1 MTRTILLV
9 DDNDDFRESAVWL
22 LEALGYEVRAFAS
35 PTRFLEAPTL
45 PPPDAPDVCVLLDVR
60 MPELSGLQVHDA
72 LIARG
77 IGWPVV
83 YMTGHGDVPLAV
95 EAMQKGAC
103 SFLEKPFQDAV
114 LERTLEM
121 AFDRAARQP
130 VVHGAPAP
138 RPAARTT
145 TDAADAID
153 TIDAADD
160 PAIAETRPDP
170 AFERLLDSLTPR
182 ERQVLDLVVAGL
194 LNKTIGDRLGISI
207 KTVELHRSRVMQKMG
222 ARSFADLM
230 RLVLTRGGV
239 TA

>member
-1 MTRTILLV
+1 MSRTILLV

-22 LEALGYEVRAFAS
+22 LEALGYAVHAFGS
-35 PTRFLEAPTL
+35 PAAFLDAPTL
-45 PPPDAPDVCVLLDVR
+45 PAPDAADVCLLLDVR
-60 MPELSGLQVHDA
+60 MPGLSGLQVHDA
-72 LIARG
+72 LLARD

-114 LERTLEM
+114 LERTLEL
-121 AFDRAARQP
+121 AFERAARERGSRSASAPPQDHVAAP
-130 VVHGAPAP
+130 EAAERTAPAETVGSP
-138 RPAARTT
+138 L
-145 TDAADAID
+145 
-153 TIDAADD
+153 D
-160 PAIAETRPDP
+160 PAY
-170 AFERLLDSLTPR
+170 ERMLESLTPR

-230 RLVLTRGGV
+230 RLVLTRRGV
-239 TA
+239 AA

>member
-9 DDNDDFRESAVWL
+9 DDNAHFRESAAWL
-22 LEALGYEVRAFAS
+22 LEALGYDVRAFGS
-35 PTRFLEAPTL
+35 PAQFL
-45 PPPDAPDVCVLLDVR
+45 DAPGLPDPQAADVCLLLDVR
-60 MPELSGLQVHDA
+60 MPGLSGLQVHDA
-72 LIARG
+72 LLARG
-77 IGWPVV
+77 IEWPVV

-121 AFDRAARQP
+121 AFEQAARARARPPAPGTATAAEPVSPQP
-130 VVHGAPAP
+130 VS
-138 RPAARTT
+138 
-145 TDAADAID
+145 DA
-153 TIDAADD
+153 
-160 PAIAETRPDP
+160 
-170 AFERLLDSLTPR
+170 AFERQLGSLTPR

-230 RLVLTRGGV
+230 RRVLTRGGV
-239 TA
+239 AA

>member
-9 DDNDDFRESAVWL
+9 DDNAHFRESAAWL
-22 LEALGYEVRAFAS
+22 LEALGYEVRSFGS
-35 PTRFLEAPTL
+35 PTQFLEARGL
-45 PPPDAPDVCVLLDVR
+45 PDPAATDACLLLDVR
-60 MPELSGLQVHDA
+60 MPGLSGLQVHDA
-72 LIARG
+72 LLARG
-77 IGWPVV
+77 ITWPVV

-121 AFDRAARQP
+121 AFERAAQSRE
-130 VVHGAPAP
+130 
-138 RPAARTT
+138 RPAADRASASGTQDPGAAPP
-145 TDAADAID
+145 TDAA
-153 TIDAADD
+153 
-160 PAIAETRPDP
+160 
-170 AFERLLDSLTPR
+170 FERQLGSLTPR

-222 ARSFADLM
+222 ARTFADLM
-230 RLVLTRGGV
+230 RRVLTRGGV
-239 TA
+239 AA

>member
-9 DDNDDFRESAVWL
+9 DDNAHFRESAAWL
-22 LEALGYEVRAFAS
+22 LEALGYEVRAFGS
-35 PTRFLEAPTL
+35 PAQFL
-45 PPPDAPDVCVLLDVR
+45 DAPGLPDPTATDVCLLLDVR
-60 MPELSGLQVHDA
+60 MPGLSGLQVHDA
-72 LIARG
+72 LLTRG
-77 IGWPVV
+77 IEWPVV

-103 SFLEKPFQDAV
+103 SFLEKPFQDSV

-121 AFDRAARQP
+121 AFERAARARAQAP
-130 VVHGAPAP
+130 SPRAVAGAG
-138 RPAARTT
+138 
-145 TDAADAID
+145 
-153 TIDAADD
+153 DD
-160 PAIAETRPDP
+160 PASAPPVFDA
-170 AFERLLDSLTPR
+170 AFERQLGSLTPR

-230 RLVLTRGGV
+230 RRVLTRGGV
-239 TA
+239 AA

>member
-9 DDNDDFRESAVWL
+9 DDNAHFRESAAWL
-22 LEALGYEVRAFAS
+22 LEALGYEVRAFGS
-35 PTRFLEAPTL
+35 PIQFLEAPDL
-45 PPPDAPDVCVLLDVR
+45 PDPTATDVCVLLDVR
-60 MPELSGLQVHDA
+60 MPGLSGLQVHDA
-72 LIARG
+72 LLARG

-114 LERTLEM
+114 LERTLETT
-121 AFDRAARQP
+121 FERAARARMHAP
-130 VVHGAPAP
+130 LAPEAAAPAS
-138 RPAARTT
+138 PASAN
-145 TDAADAID
+145 
-153 TIDAADD
+153 D
-160 PAIAETRPDP
+160 PG
-170 AFERLLDSLTPR
+170 FERQLGSLTPR

-230 RLVLTRGGV
+230 RRVLTRGGV
-239 TA
+239 AA